1 MIDTL
6 ATREW
11 IFDLLIKFDFL
22 WLDVPDVAIWG
33 AFYNACA
40 ASC

>member
-1 MIDTL
+1 MIDGL
-6 ATREW
+6 MIRERL
-11 IFDLLIKFDFL
+11 FDVLIKFDFL

>member
-1 MIDTL
+1 MIDGL
-6 ATREW
+6 AVREW
-11 IFDLLIKFDFL
+11 IFDTLVKFDFL
-22 WLDVPDVAIWG
+22 WLDVPDPAIWG